1 MMLVLGVLS
10 LIGSFAAVLWSLG
23 MIGVSHKAVRRRLV
37 PAGGP
42 EMPDEST
49 LKIAKTTNK
58 RIGFLVPSRKLQAYE
73 RTLQLGGRPY
83 GWTPATVVR
92 LKIVL
97 TLVLSGGFFFLL
109 VLPAPGMMKIAM
121 WIAITVMA
129 FIVPDTVIAGRA
141 TERQAAIELALPDVL
156 DQVTIAI
163 ESGMGFEAALTRVG
177 LAGEGPLADE
187 LVRTV
192 QDMRLGMP
200 RREAYGALAG
210 RTEVEDLHRFL
221 RTIVQAEENG
231 VSVASVVRGLAKE
244 MRVNR
249 RLRAEGRAQQVPTKM
264 LFPMMACIFP
274 VLFVIVLAPA
284 VFNIADTFAGR

>member
-1 MMLVLGVLS
+1 MMLILGVLS
-10 LIGSFAAVLWSLG
+10 IIGAFAASLWALG
-23 MIGVSHKAVRRRLV
+23 FIGVSHKAVRHRLV
-37 PAGGP
+37 PDGSTQ
-42 EMPDEST
+42 PDEST
-49 LKIAKTTNK
+49 LKIAKTTTK
-58 RIGFLVPSRKLQAYE
+58 RGWVPIPSRKLAAYE

-92 LKIVL
+92 VKTIL
-97 TLVLSGGFFFLL
+97 TLVLSVTAFLL
-109 VLPAPGMMKIAM
+109 VVVPEPGTMRIVL
-121 WIAITVMA
+121 WIAITFMA
-129 FIVPDTVIAGRA
+129 FVAPDVIISGRA

-192 QDMRLGMP
+192 QDMRLGMA
-200 RREAYGALAG
+200 RREAYGALAA
-210 RTEVEDLHRFL
+210 RTDVEDLHRFL

-231 VSVASVVRGLAKE
+231 VSVSSVVRGLAKE
-244 MRVNR
+244 MRVSR

-274 VLFVIVLAPA
+274 VLFVVVLAPA
-284 VFNIADTFAGR
+284 AFNIADAIGGG